1 MHHLHT
7 AIYYATYP
15 KSWVV
20 VNTIFFTCL
29 VVLFFPTIQH
39 TDPNCGLPFW
49 KKKIFLFSA
58 EVIRGASCQISL
70 VPKEIRQQNSDDK
83 HAEYI

>member
-7 AIYYATYP
+7 AIYQATYP

-20 VNTIFFTCL
+20 VNTIFFTRL

-39 TDPNCGLPFW
+39 TDPNCRLPIW
-49 KKKIFLFSA
+49 KKNISIFS
-58 EVIRGASCQISL
+58 RSHQRCQLPDQPSSQGNQATEL
-70 VPKEIRQQNSDDK
+70 R
-83 HAEYI
+83 